1 VHRSTDQPRSA
12 DGPEPASVPA
22 PSRLSRRQLC
32 RGGLVAVGLGATVPL
47 SALLGGCSGDSS
59 SDEEGA
65 NQADGSG
72 DDTGAATPTGPVMY
86 ASPTCGCC
94 SQYATYLRDN
104 GHEIDVQHVD
114 DLAEIKSRHGIP
126 PEAESCHTT
135 LLDDYVVEGHVPVE
149 AIDKLLTERPQID
162 GIALP
167 EMPAG
172 SPGMPGPNTTPFQI
186 LAITD
191 NTTSPYLTL

>member
-1 VHRSTDQPRSA
+1 MHRSPDEPRSA
-12 DGPEPASVPA
+12 DAPEPAGGRT
-22 PSRLSRRQLC
+22 PSLLSRRHLC
-32 RGGLVAVGLGATVPL
+32 RAGLVAMGLGATVPL
-47 SALLGGCSGDSS
+47 SALLGGCGDDST
-59 SDEEGA
+59 SDGEGA
-65 NQADGSG
+65 GQA
-72 DDTGAATPTGPVMY
+72 DDTGAATATGPVMY

-94 SQYATYLRDN
+94 SEYASYLRSN

-172 SPGMPGPNTTPFQI
+172 SPGMPGPKTTPFQI
-186 LAITD
+186 LAIT
-191 NTTSPYLTL
+191 NNATTPYLTL